1 MKTLKTLKISAA
13 LFFLSLIVFVLV
25 APIGPLPGVLIGG
38 IESEAPLDWGDTLSV
53 HEVTLEVPGPL
64 PRVVIIWV
72 AQSLGE
78 LYILGSKNSGWVSM
92 LGEGG
97 PVRMR
102 MEDRTYSLNGTLIEA
117 GWEQAMETY
126 VAKYRPHYPEIVED
140 FPAAEEAG
148 SSIAVFR
155 LAR

>member
-1 MKTLKTLKISAA
+1 MKILKISVP
-13 LFFLSLIVFVLV
+13 LFFLLLIVFVLV

-38 IESEAPLDWGDTLSV
+38 IESEPPLDWGDTLSV
-53 HEVTLEVPGPL
+53 HEITLEVPGPL

-78 LYILGSKNSGWVSM
+78 LYIVGSKDSGWVSM

-102 MEDRTYSLNGTLIEA
+102 MDDKTYSLNGTLIET
-117 GWEQAMETY
+117 GWKQAMETY
-126 VAKYRPHYPEIVED
+126 VAKYRPHYPEIVEG
-140 FPAAEEAG
+140 FPAVEEAG
-148 SSIAVFR
+148 RSIAVFR
-155 LAR
+155 LTR

>member
-1 MKTLKTLKISAA
+1 MKILKISVP
-13 LFFLSLIVFVLV
+13 LFFLLLIVFVLV

-38 IESEAPLDWGDTLSV
+38 IESEPPLDWGDTLSV
-53 HEVTLEVPGPL
+53 HEITLEVPGPL

-78 LYILGSKNSGWVSM
+78 LYIVGSKDSGWVSM

-102 MEDRTYSLNGTLIEA
+102 MDDKTYSLNGTLIET

-126 VAKYRPHYPEIVED
+126 VAKYRPHYPEIVEG
-140 FPAAEEAG
+140 FPAVEEAG

-155 LAR
+155 LTR